1 MLASAEP
8 LCLDSA
14 HGAERRAQGAS
25 GGRVVGNTTAA
36 TAAGKAE
43 LFAEAHRRL
52 LEQKAI
58 QFDMQPVARP
68 SPPAWLKPLGEFIGA
83 ISPLLQ
89 ILFWAGVAALVV
101 FLVLAIARRVEDG
114 EWSWRRKKAAAPE
127 RAESWRPEEAPARA
141 LLREADALAAAGRY
155 AEAVHL
161 LLFRSIEEIDRRRP
175 ELVRPA
181 LTSRDI
187 AGAPAL
193 PSGPKGAFATIV
205 MAVERSLFGGRPVG
219 ETDWNSCRSAY
230 QEFAFSGWKE

>member
-1 MLASAEP
+1 M
-8 LCLDSA
+8 
-14 HGAERRAQGAS
+14 
-25 GGRVVGNTTAA
+25 VGNTTAA

-58 QFDMQPVARP
+58 QFDMRPYQPEP
-68 SPPAWLKPLGEFIGA
+68 PPAWLKAFAQFIEA
-83 ISPLLQ
+83 ILPLLKF
-89 ILFWAGVAALVV
+89 LFWAGLAALVV
-101 FLVLAIARRVEDG
+101 FLLIVIARRVQHG
-114 EWSWRRKKAAAPE
+114 EWSWRRRREDAPARE
-127 RAESWRPEEAPARA
+127 ESWQPAEAPARA

-175 ELVRPA
+175 DLVRPA

-193 PSGPKGAFATIV
+193 PPGPKGAFGTI
-205 MAVERSLFGGRPVG
+205 MMMVERSLFGGRSVG
-219 ETDWNSCRSAY
+219 EGDWRSCRDAY